1 MKVTLIDGT
10 GFGSPNPSRYAA
22 NMIAYTRSTRLNMSP
37 GLLAE
42 IQAKE
47 DYEVLK
53 EMELAAGTIPSSW
66 EFVQFTFVI
75 EGVTRAF
82 THQLVRTR
90 HASYAQQAM
99 RIVEMTDFEYAT
111 GNTIASDRHM
121 QVVYDNTMKDISR
134 AYKDL
139 IKLGAANED
148 ARGVLPTNILTNIC
162 MHINM
167 RNFVNLT
174 RKRVSRR
181 VQDEYR
187 NVLDAAII
195 QVEKTYPWFY
205 LFYKNDAFKARKDL
219 QDMIYENKS
228 LTFEEKTNM
237 VKKLDIIGGQE
248 L

>member
-111 GNTIASDRHM
+111 GNTIANDRHM
-121 QVVYDNTMKDISR
+121 QVVYDNAMKNISR
-134 AYKDL
+134 TYKDL

>member
-47 DYEVLK
+47 DFEVLK
-53 EMELAAGTIPSSW
+53 EVQLAAGTIPSSW

-75 EGVTRAF
+75 EKVTRAF

-99 RIVEMTDFEYAT
+99 RIVEMTDFEYARGPSVGEQGLYDDT
-111 GNTIASDRHM
+111 MAMIAK
-121 QVVYDNTMKDISR
+121 N
-134 AYKDL
+134 YKIL
-139 IKLGAANED
+139 IDSGATTED
-148 ARGVLPTNILTNIC
+148 ARGILPTNILTNIC

-181 VQDEYR
+181 VQNEYR

-195 QVEKTYPWFY
+195 EVEKTYPWFY

-219 QDMIYENKS
+219 QDMIYENKH
-228 LTFEEKTNM
+228 LLPEEKVDM